1 MKVAELQSFL
11 RQIVPFT
18 QAAGASAKVTEDLD
32 RVGEGLEPFK
42 EQSLGEF
49 ADFLRM
55 ADEYV
60 RNGTLPAS
68 AKSSRRRSSSNGEPQ
83 TPKLSLEA
91 AAQTFM
97 SLYEQ
102 GADPALDDEVIDA
115 EISKFY
121 DLSIS
126 QLKSLGEQ
134 VDHPVPTN
142 LRKKPEIIA
151 LFKRMIKEHRE
162 SPERGG
168 SPERE
173 EERMPDMTPV
183 AADA

>member
-1 MKVAELQSFL
+1 MKVAELQTFL

-18 QAAGASAKVTEDLD
+18 RAAGAGAKVSEDLD
-32 RVGEGLEPFK
+32 RVGACLEPFK
-42 EQSLGEF
+42 EQTVGEF

-68 AKSSRRRSSSNGEPQ
+68 AKTLRRRSSNGEPQ
-83 TPKLSLEA
+83 AEKLSVES
-91 AAQTFM
+91 AAQSFM
-97 SLYEQ
+97 ALYERA
-102 GADPALDDEVIDA
+102 ADPSLDDEIIDA

-121 DLSIS
+121 DLSIP
-126 QLKSLGEQ
+126 QLKSLSEELNQ
-134 VDHPVPTN
+134 PLPTN

-151 LFKRMIKEHRE
+151 AFKRAVKEHRE
-162 SPERGG
+162 SPGRARTAHTEDV
-168 SPERE
+168 P
-173 EERMPDMTPV
+173 MPDMMPV

>member
-18 QAAGASAKVTEDLD
+18 RAAGAGAKVSEDLD
-32 RVGEGLEPFK
+32 RVGECLEPFK
-42 EQSLGEF
+42 EQSVGEF

-68 AKSSRRRSSSNGEPQ
+68 AKAARRRSSNGEPHAE
-83 TPKLSLEA
+83 KLSLEA

-97 SLYEQ
+97 SLYERA
-102 GADPALDDEVIDA
+102 ADPALDDEVIDA

-121 DLSIS
+121 DLSIP

-134 VDHPVPTN
+134 IDHPLPTN

-151 LFKRMIKEHRE
+151 VFKRMIKDRHASSERSS
-162 SPERGG
+162 SPNA
-168 SPERE
+168 E
-173 EERMPDMTPV
+173 EEDRMPDMTPV